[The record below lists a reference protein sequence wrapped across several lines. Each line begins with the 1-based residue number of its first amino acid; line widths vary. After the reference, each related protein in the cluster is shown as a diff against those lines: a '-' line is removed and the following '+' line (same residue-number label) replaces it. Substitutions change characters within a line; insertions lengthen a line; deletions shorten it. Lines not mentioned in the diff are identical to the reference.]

1 MSQAPRQSPERKGPL
16 PGKSEKSASPAAA
29 PQVSFD
35 EKRIAQQ
42 KREAEERKAVL
53 RPPPKGREVSR
64 GSTSREARGRKP
76 KREASPLLERSE
88 KSQKRGRPEGSPASW
103 GGGPTEAQPYEDGG
117 VGVSSRKV
125 QDLMEWLQQHAG
137 EHLTAAQMAQYHLLQ
152 AVNLNGTFGRLI
164 ESSLKPNW
172 GQGERVRNLMPL
184 PLWPDVV
191 TEMQAVIDR
200 QRYKD
205 QPGDWRERGNTK
217 TKASRALRNT
227 GNLLWHGLVVVA
239 LNWMHSGG
247 NIGEG
252 VGPPAGRA
260 SSQQEGALR
269 RLWELVR
276 VFVDEKPKKGGVPR
290 TPQGGW
296 ESELEALRVSY
307 TGEVVQKA
315 RPLTL
320 EQVLP
325 GLPSPNH
332 GGLVNILEVVDERL
346 KRRLERPELMLRE
359 VFEEIPT
366 PQVMCSDAE
375 WEKVVLA
382 MYERHLVTPVNRK
395 PVVGGKPVL
404 NGAFGVVKPDKLTE
418 SGLPVLRMIMDLRA
432 SNTILEQLEGDV
444 STLTGAASFQK
455 IVMGEGDELLL
466 SGDDLTA
473 AFYLF
478 RLPEAFAE
486 YLVLRKPVRKS
497 LFWPG
502 QTGTTL
508 VGICVLPM
516 GWSSAVAVMQNA
528 HRQLAL
534 RSEMRM
540 GAGLL
545 GRAEIRKDAVF
556 PSLEDVPAWTIY
568 LDDTTI
574 IEKVS
579 KTIAQELQGKPAEEQ
594 EKLRRVY
601 EWWGIPTNAS
611 KALERVRT
619 AERLG
624 AILDGENGLLR
635 VSTKRALDLMGLGA
649 WLRGQGIFPTTA
661 LQIYAGKAVHI
672 LQFRRCLFSVLQE
685 VFLAI
690 SQDQ

>member
-1 MSQAPRQSPERKGPL
+1 MEGRSKETRAVNQVGVRRNDPLLGRSGRRHRSRPAVERSKDHGLSPSSLAGDEPTAEDRAAHAARVADHRSDAGPSAEREASPSHRHSHAETQGMRDVPDRRGLDHSQTFGDHPEL
-16 PGKSEKSASPAAA
+16 SQPGASRGEGAGGEAGDQKPEAEGVNEESQQVGRGQRASPAGGKARESSPA
-29 PQVSFD
+29 KISR
-35 EKRIAQQ
+35 EKKTALRP
-42 KREAEERKAVL
+42 KREISISGSSTPSEL
-53 RPPPKGREVSR
+53 RRETDSSTEAGKKSSSTPPSKRREVIR
-64 GSTSREARGRKP
+64 GSPDREARGRKP
-76 KREASPLLERSE
+76 KRDASPLLERSE

-103 GGGPTEAQPYEDGG
+103 GGRPTEAQPYEDGG

-125 QDLMEWLQQHAG
+125 QDLMEWLRQHAG

-191 TEMQAVIDR
+191 TAMQEVIDR

-205 QPGDWRERGNTK
+205 QPGGWRERGNTK
-217 TKASRALRNT
+217 TKAARALRNT

-252 VGPPAGRA
+252 MGPPVGRA
-260 SSQQEGALR
+260 SNQQEGALR
-269 RLWELVR
+269 RLWELVK

-290 TPQGGW
+290 TPRGGW
-296 ESELEALRVSY
+296 ESELEALRVPY
-307 TGEVVQKA
+307 TSEVVQKA

-332 GGLVNILEVVDERL
+332 GGLVNILEVVDEKL

-366 PQVMCSDAE
+366 PQVMCSDSE

-382 MYERHLVTPVNRK
+382 MYERHLVTPVSRK

-404 NGAFGVVKPDKLTE
+404 NGAFGVVKPDKFTE
-418 SGLPVLRMIMDLRA
+418 SGLPVLGMIMDLRA

-478 RLPEAFAE
+478 KLPEAFAE

-502 QTGTTL
+502 Q
-508 VGICVLPM
+508 
-516 GWSSAVAVMQNA
+516 MQA
-528 HRQLAL
+528 PLWWASVSCRWD
-534 RSEMRM
+534 
-540 GAGLL
+540 G
-545 GRAEIRKDAVF
+545 
-556 PSLEDVPAWTIY
+556 PA
-568 LDDTTI
+568 
-574 IEKVS
+574 
-579 KTIAQELQGKPAEEQ
+579 Q
-594 EKLRRVY
+594 
-601 EWWGIPTNAS
+601 
-611 KALERVRT
+611 
-619 AERLG
+619 
-624 AILDGENGLLR
+624 
-635 VSTKRALDLMGLGA
+635 
-649 WLRGQGIFPTTA
+649 
-661 LQIYAGKAVHI
+661 
-672 LQFRRCLFSVLQE
+672 
-685 VFLAI
+685 
-690 SQDQ
+690 SQ